1 MLHPDHVSSELSA
14 EERLLLDEEH
24 ARLERFL
31 VDLRDT
37 CENFSAQGDCF
48 SCSRAQVATCQGRL
62 NSFNYDFLD
71 LVAAHFENEETI
83 MLNSLKAADE
93 DVYFICHRAEH
104 ARLMTEVKDLMRESA
119 VLSRQGNP
127 SEAIRNLERKV
138 AEMFGDHA
146 HVFDVPFL
154 QITQGADAGR

>member
-31 VDLRDT
+31 ADLRDT
-37 CENFSAQGDCF
+37 CENFSAEGDCF

-71 LVAAHFENEETI
+71 LVAEHFENEEAI

-93 DVYFICHRAEH
+93 DVYFLRHRAEH
-104 ARLMTEVKDLMRESA
+104 VRLMTEVKDLMRESA
-119 VLSRQGNP
+119 DLSRQGNP
-127 SEAIRNLERKV
+127 SEAIRRLERKV

-154 QITQGADAGR
+154 QVAQGADPTR